1 MSKHLLTKSA
11 FRFGLACDRYFWIYQ
26 NARESLPEVDE
37 STQAIFDQG
46 HLIGNLAKTLYPGG
60 TEIDWSSGN
69 KAGIARSK
77 AAISERKPVF
87 EAGFNYR
94 AA

>member
-46 HLIGNLAKTLYPGG
+46 HLIGNLAKTLYRVEPKSTGVQ
-60 TEIDWSSGN
+60 
-69 KAGIARSK
+69 GIRQGSPK
-77 AAISERKPVF
+77 RKLLLMKESQYLKPDSRT
-87 EAGFNYR
+87 A
-94 AA
+94 